1 MSLFRRSSE
10 KTSESRPV
18 AETLR
23 PAEESH
29 YELKGRIHRQLI
41 EGLDLSKVALLP
53 ADVGQQQIRRIVEDL
68 LAGEEPPLNRQER
81 EKIIVEVQHEP
92 FGLGPIEPL
101 MQDPTVSDILI
112 NGPRRGYIERR
123 GKIERTAARCR
134 GNA

>member
-53 ADVGQQQIRRIVEDL
+53 ADVVQQQIRRIVEDL
-68 LAGEEPPLNRQER
+68 LAGEETPLNRQER
-81 EKIIVEVQHEP
+81 EQIVVEVQHET

-101 MQDPTVSDILI
+101 HA
-112 NGPRRGYIERR
+112 GPDGVRHPDQRPSSRVRG
-123 GKIERTAARCR
+123 TARQAREHE
-134 GNA
+134 GDLP